1 MSEKLLEFF
10 VFMSEIAHAS
20 ELAVL
25 TVVERPALSLFWRF
39 VRFLLD
45 HRVFIGAVFAKSTIA
60 VLKPVVA
67 DLLSNWFIL
76 ERENTFHA
84 YRYIRTHLTRWNF
97 MLRIVANCIIKFN
110 TSQLDRQERLSLYN
124 VRLVRSTLK
133 FTRGEAE

>member
-1 MSEKLLEFF
+1 MSE
-10 VFMSEIAHAS
+10 SAHAS

-25 TVVERPALSLFWRF
+25 TVVECPALRLFWRF
-39 VRFLLD
+39 ARFLLD
-45 HRVFIGAVFAKSTIA
+45 HRVFICTVFAKSTIA

>member
-10 VFMSEIAHAS
+10 VFMSESAQAS

-25 TVVERPALSLFWRF
+25 TVVECPALSLFWRF

-45 HRVFIGAVFAKSTIA
+45 HRVFICAVFSKSTIP

-133 FTRGEAE
+133 FTRSEAE